1 MQSQGDVN
9 AFLGTIKQ
17 ATETVCQDARI
28 RRSGM
33 VKNVYVKLAMRYHK
47 TSVKNVLPMV
57 PATKPEPVALAQSPT
72 TSLTQHFLSVNPA
85 NPMPAIQMMTPV
97 VSATLATEN
106 PTMTAYQ
113 FVI

>member
-1 MQSQGDVN
+1 MQSQEDVN
-9 AFLGTIKQ
+9 AFSDIIKQ

-33 VKNVYVKLAMRYHK
+33 VKNVYVKLAMRYQK
-47 TSVKNVLPMV
+47 ISAKNALPMA
-57 PATKPEPVALAQSPT
+57 PATKPGQVALALSPT

-85 NPMPAIQMMTPV
+85 NPTPTIRMMTPV

-106 PTMTAYQ
+106 LTMTAYQ